1 MAFDDRALDALF
13 RMRDTPGSYA
23 KIVDLMRVAEQDEPL
38 FRTFFT
44 EEAPAPKPDRSFD
57 GDDIRIRYYGH
68 ACVLIQS
75 RGVSILI
82 DPVISYGYDTALPR
96 YTFADLP
103 DQIDYVLITHSHHD
117 HIVLET
123 LLQLRHKVK
132 TVVVGRNLDGFPQ
145 DPSMELALRKLG
157 FDDVLEVRDAQEIKL
172 PGGAI
177 TAIPFMGEH
186 NDLAIHSKQSFMV
199 RFGSRSV
206 LCIADS
212 CNLDPRLYEHVFR
225 LAGKPDTLFVGM
237 ETEGAPPS
245 WVYGPLFPSAA
256 ARHRSITPGARLP
269 VRRGRRAGGRFRVQ
283 RGVCLCDGSGAVAE
297 PPARQHL
304 RRKLAQP
311 HPVHPVRRA
320 LPGQGHRVRNPV
332 REEEIVLCHN

>member
-1 MAFDDRALDALF
+1 M
-13 RMRDTPGSYA
+13 
-23 KIVDLMRVAEQDEPL
+23 
-38 FRTFFT
+38 
-44 EEAPAPKPDRSFD
+44 
-57 GDDIRIRYYGH
+57 
-68 ACVLIQS
+68 
-75 RGVSILI
+75 
-82 DPVISYGYDTALPR
+82 
-96 YTFADLP
+96 
-103 DQIDYVLITHSHHD
+103 LITHSHHD

-237 ETEGAPPS
+237 ETEARRRRGSTARCFRALP
-245 WVYGPLFPSAA
+245 
-256 ARHRSITPGARLP
+256 RHRSITPGARLP

-311 HPVHPVRRA
+311 HPVHQFVAHCRAKGIASEILYAKRDRA
-320 LPGQGHRVRNPV
+320 LSQLNLNALSTSGQYQEHVAFWTDALGRLDEDFRLQQAWQAYALPLGQPTLTFALDGDAAPVLEKLAAGNALGAFVVLAALFRVLGRRRRGGLFVASPP
-332 REEEIVLCHN
+332 